1 MLHRIIAIF
10 MFLGLLN
17 FNVSAQENYK
27 LIKEGTKLLE
37 QKKYGEAEAAFRK
50 VIKNNDTIKE
60 AYYNLGNAVY
70 AQKRYA
76 EARESYTKA
85 LPFFKDKME
94 IAETHHNIGNTF
106 MGEKKWEESIKSF
119 KNALRNNPTDMDTK
133 YNLAYAQEMLKK
145 QQQDQQKNQPDDKKD
160 QDKKDDKKDDKKEDN
175 KDGDKDKKDQEQ
187 KEKDKKES
195 DKKDSEKDPEK
206 KGDNKDENAK
216 PKDGEGQ
223 PNKLSKEQTDRLL
236 NAIEAQE
243 QKLQDKKK
251 QEEMTPVRIGTDK
264 DW

>member
-1 MLHRIIAIF
+1 MLHRLFAIL
-10 MFLGLLN
+10 MFLGVLN
-17 FNVSAQENYK
+17 FTVSAQENYK

-50 VIKNNDTIKE
+50 VIQNNDTIKE

-70 AQKRYA
+70 AQGRFE
-76 EARESYTKA
+76 EARTSYQKA
-85 LPFFKDKME
+85 LPYFKDKIE
-94 IAETHHNIGNTF
+94 LAETHHNIGNTF
-106 MGEKKWEESIKSF
+106 MSEKKWEESIKSF
-119 KNALRNNPTDMDTK
+119 KNALRNNPADMDTK

-145 QQQDQQKNQPDDKKD
+145 QQQNQQKDQEQKKQPDEDKKDDKKD
-160 QDKKDDKKDDKKEDN
+160 QDKKEDN
-175 KDGDKDKKDQEQ
+175 KDGEKDKKDQEQ
-187 KEKDKKES
+187 KEK